1 MNTNPDNKG
10 KYKNTPVPLYMT
22 HPLPLGEKTSDAAE
36 ELAVRLAKKWVDE
49 NRI

>member
-1 MNTNPDNKG
+1 MNTNPDDKS
-10 KYKNTPVPLYMT
+10 KDKNSSVPLYIT